1 MTETRRLQ
9 MTAAEI
15 AASYRDAKD
24 KRAQIP
30 ILAQLND
37 ATEDEIRAVLE
48 GLGEPVPKKEKRKA
62 GRPRKEPM
70 RVEEETREARGLSP
84 QSPEATAPLYS
95 KGGPSGNAA
104 VAHEGP
110 EEAAMSA
117 GTLADILGRVAE
129 AFPGAEV
136 RTAGGAPAGAALTV
150 RWNAEGVIAETVLT
164 IETERKKR
172 EC

>member
-15 AASYRDAKD
+15 AASYRGAKD

-30 ILAQLND
+30 ILAQLN
-37 ATEDEIRAVLE
+37 AVTEDEIRAVLE
-48 GLGEPVPKKEKRKA
+48 DLGEPVPKKEKRKA
-62 GRPRKEPM
+62 GRPRKEPV

-84 QSPEATAPLYS
+84 QPPEATAPLYS
-95 KGGPSGNAA
+95 KGEPSGNAA
-104 VAHEGP
+104 REEP
-110 EEAAMSA
+110 EAAAMSA